1 MNQDQE
7 DLACTYKRD
16 FKLLGKML
24 VQLPSETNN
33 VRIKEGIVFS
43 DTEIFFRATLDSV
56 QISENSYD
64 IFDKRFFLKS
74 LKIN

>member
-24 VQLPSETNN
+24 VQLPSQTNN

-43 DTEIFFRATLDSV
+43 DTEIFFRVTLDSV
-56 QISENSYD
+56 QIFENSYD